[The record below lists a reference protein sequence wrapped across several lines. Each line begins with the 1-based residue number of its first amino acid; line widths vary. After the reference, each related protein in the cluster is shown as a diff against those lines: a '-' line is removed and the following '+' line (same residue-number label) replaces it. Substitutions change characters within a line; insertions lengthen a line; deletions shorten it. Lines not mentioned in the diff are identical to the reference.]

1 MPTYNEGN
9 KQFKIMDKGEAISL
23 VRRYKELVC
32 QHLPIKSLYLFGSYS
47 KGGYTEE
54 SDIDV
59 AVIVPTDRSEDTWWE
74 DSSLLW
80 SLCRKVST
88 TIEPVLMYEGS
99 DSPLYYDVM
108 KTGIEI

>member
-1 MPTYNEGN
+1 MQSYNRGN
-9 KQFKIMDKGEAISL
+9 QQFKTMDKGEVINL
-23 VRRYKELVC
+23 VKRYKELVS
-32 QHLPIKSLYLFGSYS
+32 QYLPVKSLYLFGSYS

-59 AVIVPTDRSEDTWWE
+59 AVIMTTDRSEDTWWE

-80 SLCRKVST
+80 SLSRKVST
-88 TIEPVLMYEGS
+88 TIEPILMYEGS
-99 DSPLYYDVM
+99 ESPLYYDVM

>member
-1 MPTYNEGN
+1 
-9 KQFKIMDKGEAISL
+9 MDKGEVISL
-23 VRRYKELVC
+23 VRKYKELVS

-47 KGGYTEE
+47 KGDYTEE

-59 AVIVPTDRSEDTWWE
+59 AVIVPKEHEETWWE

-80 SLCRKVST
+80 RLTWNVDT

>member
-1 MPTYNEGN
+1 MPSYNRGN
-9 KQFKIMDKGEAISL
+9 QQSKTMDKGEVINL
-23 VRRYKELVC
+23 VKKYKELVS
-32 QHLPIKSLYLFGSYS
+32 QHLPVKSLYLFGSYS

-59 AVIVPTDRSEDTWWE
+59 AVVVTTDRSEDTWWE

>member
-1 MPTYNEGN
+1 MQSYNRGN
-9 KQFKIMDKGEAISL
+9 QQFKTMDKGEVINL
-23 VRRYKELVC
+23 VKRYKELVS
-32 QHLPIKSLYLFGSYS
+32 QHLPVKSLYLFGSYS
-47 KGGYTEE
+47 KGDYTEE

-99 DSPLYYDVM
+99 ESPLYYDVM
-108 KTGIEI
+108 KTVIEI

>member
-1 MPTYNEGN
+1 MPTYNRRN
-9 KQFKIMDKGEAISL
+9 KQSKTMDKGEVISL
-23 VRRYKELVC
+23 LKRYKELVS
-32 QHLPIKSLYLFGSYS
+32 QHLPVKSLYLFGSYS

-59 AVIVPTDRSEDTWWE
+59 AVIVPTDRSDETWWE

-99 DSPLYYDVM
+99 ESPLYYDVM

>member
-1 MPTYNEGN
+1 
-9 KQFKIMDKGEAISL
+9 MDKREAIEL
-23 VRRYKELVC
+23 VKKYKELVSK
-32 QHLPIKSLYLFGSYS
+32 HLHIKSVYLFGSYS

-59 AVIVPTDRSEDTWWE
+59 AVIVSKEQEETWWE

-80 SLCRKVST
+80 KLTWNVDT

-99 DSPLYYDVM
+99 DSPLYYDVL

>member
-1 MPTYNEGN
+1 
-9 KQFKIMDKGEAISL
+9 MDKGEVINL
-23 VRRYKELVC
+23 VKRYKELVS
-32 QHLPIKSLYLFGSYS
+32 QHLPVKSLYLFGSYS

-54 SDIDV
+54 SDTDV

-99 DSPLYYDVM
+99 ESSLYYDVIR
-108 KTGIEI
+108 TGIEI

>member
-1 MPTYNEGN
+1 MPSYNRRN
-9 KQFKIMDKGEAISL
+9 QQFKTMDKGEAISL
-23 VRRYKELVC
+23 VKRYKELVS

-59 AVIVPTDRSEDTWWE
+59 AVIVPTDRSDETWWE

-80 SLCRKVST
+80 SLCRKVSF
-88 TIEPVLMYEGS
+88 IYNGFIFKNQRLKIIQV
-99 DSPLYYDVM
+99 YDC
-108 KTGIEI
+108 